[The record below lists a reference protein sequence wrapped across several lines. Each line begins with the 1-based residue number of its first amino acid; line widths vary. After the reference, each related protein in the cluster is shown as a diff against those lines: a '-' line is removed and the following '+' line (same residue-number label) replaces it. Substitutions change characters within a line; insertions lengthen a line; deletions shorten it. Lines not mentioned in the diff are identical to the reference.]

1 MYPAPE
7 AALVGT
13 CVAYAEPSFAEE
25 SAVFHA
31 HLDTC
36 LPAPYVIPSNLVT
49 FDPSTLDDMDPPI
62 VSDGFSELN
71 RSPVDDDNKLC
82 SVEAEAAI
90 KEVAFGVK
98 QIARASDSLPYTD
111 SLAYLNVT
119 TLEDKKMC
127 IEISARGFCPVGEE
141 YDKVKDD
148 AQESEYYETIYA
160 LLSARSTLFQ
170 YNGSVPFC
178 ESFFSGIRRWS
189 GSAPN
194 TTD

>member
-1 MYPAPE
+1 
-7 AALVGT
+7 
-13 CVAYAEPSFAEE
+13 
-25 SAVFHA
+25 
-31 HLDTC
+31 
-36 LPAPYVIPSNLVT
+36 
-49 FDPSTLDDMDPPI
+49 MDPPI

-160 LLSARSTLFQ
+160 LLSARSTLFRDQ
-170 YNGSVPFC
+170 FSRRLCDRLEALKDPDPSGWSC
-178 ESFFSGIRRWS
+178 SISTSGII
-189 GSAPN
+189 
-194 TTD
+194 